1 MSKNKEKS
9 NIIRFYYFPDY
20 FLKIKINMWKKYW

>member
-20 FLKIKINMWKKYW
+20 FLKIKINGNM